1 MLRLN
6 IEFIELPEELV
17 MRQRSSAAFSVLVAL
32 VVGALGGC
40 TIGDDTT
47 TVPSPSPTS
56 APQKKPPQAATP
68 PSPVAPA
75 VRLTQPTNPDQRA
88 ANVQRGRTTAFNDPF
103 TIVPITP
110 RMLPPSPSPA
120 GSPNAGANQPSG
132 NQPNGNL
139 PNIGNNPTP
148 TTPIEPELPPL
159 PEPTLAPAIEVSG
172 VVQLGNGDFRIV
184 LKAPQEQSPRYVRI
198 GDRVSNGQ
206 VLVKRVESM
215 GDTQVVVLEEVGI
228 EVRRPVGETA
238 ANPGEP
244 ASASTVSSSTPLS
257 SNKI

>member
-1 MLRLN
+1 
-6 IEFIELPEELV
+6 
-17 MRQRSSAAFSVLVAL
+17 MRQRSSAAFSVLVAV

-40 TIGDDTT
+40 TIGDDTA
-47 TVPSPSPTS
+47 TVPSPSPS
-56 APQKKPPQAATP
+56 PAPQEKPPQVVTP

-75 VRLTQPTNPDQRA
+75 VQLIQPTNPDQRVV
-88 ANVQRGRTTAFNDPF
+88 NVQRGRTTTLNDPF

-110 RMLPPSPSPA
+110 RLLPPSPSPA
-120 GSPNAGANQPSG
+120 TSPNSTATNR
-132 NQPNGNL
+132 PNGNL
-139 PNIGNNPTP
+139 PNIGNNGNLPNIGNSP
-148 TTPIEPELPPL
+148 TTPRPGTSTQPELPPL

-172 VVQLGNGDFRIV
+172 IVQLGNGDFRIV

-215 GDTQVVVLEEVGI
+215 GDTQVVVLEEVGV

-238 ANPGEP
+238 ATPGEP
-244 ASASTVSSSTPLS
+244 VGASTVSSLTSLS